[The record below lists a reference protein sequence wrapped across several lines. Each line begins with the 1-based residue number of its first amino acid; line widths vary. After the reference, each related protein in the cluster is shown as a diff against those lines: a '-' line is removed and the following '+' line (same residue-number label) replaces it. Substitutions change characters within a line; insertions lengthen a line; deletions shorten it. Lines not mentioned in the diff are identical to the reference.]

1 MYPYIVEHEMKTYP
15 NTKHVRQRLC
25 AMNPP
30 QAFTVKFGIEM
41 FLKVGFIYL
50 VPLID
55 VYPTPFLLIRRK
67 GVFVYVPTL
76 ET

>member
-1 MYPYIVEHEMKTYP
+1 MKTYP

-30 QAFTVKFGIEM
+30 QVFAPKFGIEM
-41 FLKVGFIYL
+41 LLKVGLIYL
-50 VPLID
+50 VPLTD
-55 VYPTPFLLIRRK
+55 VHPTPFLSIRRK
-67 GVFVYVPTL
+67 GAFVYVPTL